1 MLSSGKSVMIYVRS
15 VHADEYEAE
24 CAEARAKSRKAK
36 NIRADMTSGMLF
48 TPLDDKTTAVS
59 LMMNM

>member
-1 MLSSGKSVMIYVRS
+1 MIYVRS
-15 VHADEYEAE
+15 VNADEYEAE